1 MLAPYQGP
9 GERRPVVPLQIAFKN
24 ADTGA
29 VFYGAAPVDFD
40 ALWAPDGAMDRG
52 AFIANW
58 KAIDD
63 SLETSSTVPDL
74 PTGASIE
81 AASAK
86 LSARNAHYVARRAVP
101 NQPAGTESSYKITLL
116 PGDGIGPE
124 ITAATVKALNA
135 AGATKGVSFEYD
147 EQLLGGCA
155 IDAAGTPWPEATL
168 KSCQAADSILMAAIG
183 GPKWDGNPRE
193 LRPETG
199 LLAMRQELGLFANL
213 RPAKAIPQLLEAS
226 SLKPEIVEGVDIMVV
241 RELCGDV
248 YFGKPAGIFVND
260 EGHRVGQNNMI
271 YSEPEIERIARVAMD
286 VAAKRGGKC
295 CSIDKANVLDV
306 SQLWKEVVIRV
317 HGEQWADSVELSHMY
332 VDNAAMQLVRWPKQ
346 FDTIVCGNIFGDI
359 LSDEASMLPIH
370 GSAPDIAAPAA
381 NPLAMIL
388 SAAMMCTYDL
398 AQPELGQLLED
409 AVEAVLDDGLRT
421 KDIVS
426 EGATDQTL
434 VGCVAMGDAVAAKV
448 EALAKSRVVVVR
460 QNDLTC
466 AIYAGAAKVRVS
478 SSG

>member
-1 MLAPYQGP
+1 MMLRALLATFATTAGALVAPSA
-9 GERRPVVPLQIAFKN
+9 RS
-24 ADTGA
+24 T
-29 VFYGAAPVDFD
+29 
-40 ALWAPDGAMDRG
+40 RG
-52 AFIANW
+52 APRMA
-58 KAIDD
+58 
-63 SLETSSTVPDL
+63 V
-74 PTGASIE
+74 
-81 AASAK
+81 AK
-86 LSARNAHYVARRAVP
+86 
-101 NQPAGTESSYKITLL
+101 QSSYKITLL

-359 LSDEASMLPIH
+359 LSDEASMLVGSLGMLPSASLPSEGPGVFEPIH
-370 GSAPDIAAPAA
+370 GSAPDIAGTDAA

-448 EALAKSRVVVVR
+448 EALAKV
-460 QNDLTC
+460 L
-466 AIYAGAAKVRVS
+466 A
-478 SSG
+478 

>member
-1 MLAPYQGP
+1 MMLRALLATFAATAGALVAPSA
-9 GERRPVVPLQIAFKN
+9 RS
-24 ADTGA
+24 T
-29 VFYGAAPVDFD
+29 
-40 ALWAPDGAMDRG
+40 RG
-52 AFIANW
+52 APRQALG
-58 KAIDD
+58 
-63 SLETSSTVPDL
+63 SP
-74 PTGASIE
+74 
-81 AASAK
+81 
-86 LSARNAHYVARRAVP
+86 
-101 NQPAGTESSYKITLL
+101 QSSYKITLL

-317 HGEQWADSVELSHMY
+317 HGEQWKDSVELSHMY

-359 LSDEASMLPIH
+359 LSDEASMLVGSLGMLPSASLPSEGPGVFEPIH
-370 GSAPDIAAPAA
+370 GSAPDIAGTDAA

-409 AVEAVLDDGLRT
+409 AVEAVLDGVLEE

-448 EALAKSRVVVVR
+448 EALAKV
-460 QNDLTC
+460 L
-466 AIYAGAAKVRVS
+466 A
-478 SSG
+478 

>member
-1 MLAPYQGP
+1 MMLRALLATFAATAGALVAPSA
-9 GERRPVVPLQIAFKN
+9 RS
-24 ADTGA
+24 T
-29 VFYGAAPVDFD
+29 
-40 ALWAPDGAMDRG
+40 RG
-52 AFIANW
+52 APRA
-58 KAIDD
+58 A
-63 SLETSSTVPDL
+63 L
-74 PTGASIE
+74 AS
-81 AASAK
+81 
-86 LSARNAHYVARRAVP
+86 P
-101 NQPAGTESSYKITLL
+101 QSSYKITLL

-359 LSDEASMLPIH
+359 LSDEASMLVGSLGMLPSASLPSEGPGVFEPIH
-370 GSAPDIAAPAA
+370 GSAPDIAGTDAA

-448 EALAKSRVVVVR
+448 EALAKVP
-460 QNDLTC
+460 
-466 AIYAGAAKVRVS
+466 A
-478 SSG
+478 

>member
-1 MLAPYQGP
+1 MLSAT
-9 GERRPVVPLQIAFKN
+9 LLLAT
-24 ADTGA
+24 AATTGA
-29 VFYGAAPVDFD
+29 LVAPS
-40 ALWAPDGAMDRG
+40 ARSARG
-52 AFIANW
+52 APLMA
-58 KAIDD
+58 
-63 SLETSSTVPDL
+63 V
-74 PTGASIE
+74 ASPQ
-81 AASAK
+81 S
-86 LSARNAHYVARRAVP
+86 N
-101 NQPAGTESSYKITLL
+101 YKITLL

-317 HGEQWADSVELSHMY
+317 HGEQWKDSVELSHMY
-332 VDNAAMQLVRWPKQ
+332 VDNAAMQLIKAPAS
-346 FDTIVCGNIFGDI
+346 FDVICTENMFGDI
-359 LSDEASMLPIH
+359 LSDAASVLPGSLGLMPSASLGSKIYLYEPSG
-370 GSAPDIAAPAA
+370 GSAPDIAGKNISNPAA
-381 NPLAMIL
+381 QILCGALMLRYSFGEHAAAAAIEAAVDAAILAGRTTGDV
-388 SAAMMCTYDL
+388 S
-398 AQPELGQLLED
+398 PPGQTPCSTTEF
-409 AVEAVLDDGLRT
+409 
-421 KDIVS
+421 
-426 EGATDQTL
+426 
-434 VGCVAMGDAVAAKV
+434 GDAVVAALK
-448 EALAKSRVVVVR
+448 A
-460 QNDLTC
+460 
-466 AIYAGAAKVRVS
+466 
-478 SSG
+478 